1 MSSSRAR
8 PSRRSS
14 GERASVGWADLRQLR
29 RLFTFTKP
37 YRVQL
42 AVGIFAVSVASG
54 LGLLFPFITREL
66 FNTAFLEADE
76 NLAQLDLIALG
87 LFGIFAVQAGFNY
100 LRVYYLAVAGE
111 GVVADLRTTLFGHLV
126 YLPVRFFEER
136 KTGEITSRLTADIA
150 TVQGVVSQ
158 SLAQFVNQLITLVG
172 GVIFLFFLSLELTL
186 LMLSIVPAVI
196 IAGAYF
202 GRKLRTISTEFQDKV
217 ADANASAEEAISGIR
232 VVKSF
237 TGEGLEYRRYS
248 DQIGDAYQLALRRG
262 RVRAIFIPSIILAM
276 FSAVT
281 AVLWYGGRLVASD
294 QLLAG
299 DLIAFLLLTVFVAGS
314 IGTFTGL
321 YSQFQEALGA
331 SQRIFELLDE
341 QGDLSEAPGARGLE
355 HPQGDLRF
363 EHVSFRYG
371 DRGDEYV
378 LKDISL
384 RAAPGEIIALVGPS
398 GAGKSTLV
406 TLIPRFYDPTEG
418 RILLDGYDLRDLA
431 LHDLRAHIGIVPQ
444 ETQLFSGSIAENI
457 GYGRPGAPLDEIID
471 AATAANAHDF
481 IRGFPDGYDTVVGER
496 GVKLSGGQRQRVA
509 IARALL
515 KNPKILIL
523 DEATSS
529 LDSESEAL
537 VQAALDRLMEGR
549 TTFVIAH
556 RLSTV
561 QNASRILVLEH
572 GRIVETGSHDSL
584 VAKGGLYHD
593 LYARQFSHEVLS
605 D

>member
-1 MSSSRAR
+1 MSFSRPR
-8 PSRRSS
+8 RTHRSS
-14 GERASVGWADLRQLR
+14 EERPPIRWADLQQLR
-29 RLFTFTKP
+29 RLFAFTKP
-37 YRVQL
+37 YRIQL
-42 AVGIFAVSVASG
+42 AVGIFAVTVASG

-66 FNTAFLEADE
+66 FNVAFLEDRG
-76 NLAQLDLIALG
+76 NLARLNWIALG
-87 LFGIFAVQAGFNY
+87 LFGIFVVQAGFNY
-100 LRVYYLAVAGE
+100 LRVYYLAVTGE

-126 YLPVRFFEER
+126 YLPVKFFEER

-158 SLAQFVNQLITLVG
+158 SLAQFINQLITLVG
-172 GVIFLFFLSLELTL
+172 GVIFLFFLSLNLTL
-186 LMLSIVPAVI
+186 LMLSVVPAVI
-196 IAGAYF
+196 LAGAYF
-202 GRKLRTISTEFQDKV
+202 GRKLREISTEFQDKV

-237 TGEGLEYRRYS
+237 TAEGLEHHRYR
-248 DQIGDAYQLALRRG
+248 DQIQDAYKLALRRG
-262 RVRAIFIPSIILAM
+262 RIRAIFIPSVIMAM
-276 FSAVT
+276 FSAIT
-281 AVLWYGGRLVASD
+281 AVLWYGGRLVASG

-314 IGTFTGL
+314 ISTFVGL

-341 QGDLSEAPGARGLE
+341 AKDQSVGSEGERLE
-355 HPQGDLRF
+355 PPQGDVHF
-363 EHVSFRYG
+363 QNVSFRYG
-371 DRGDEYV
+371 DRGDDNV
-378 LKDISL
+378 LKDVSL
-384 RAAPGEIIALVGPS
+384 RAAPGETVAIVGPS

-406 TLIPRFYDPTEG
+406 TLIPRFYDPTDG
-418 RILLDGYDLRDLA
+418 RISLDGRDLRDLE
-431 LHDLRAHIGIVPQ
+431 LHELRTHVGIVPQ
-444 ETQLFSGSIAENI
+444 ETQLFSGSIADNI
-457 GYGRPGAPLDEIID
+457 GYGKPSASQGEIVD
-471 AATAANAHDF
+471 AAKAANVHEF
-481 IRGFPDGYDTVVGER
+481 VTSFPDSYDTVVGER

-561 QNASRILVLEH
+561 QNASRIVVLDH
-572 GRIVETGSHDSL
+572 GRIVETGTHNSL
-584 VAKGGLYHD
+584 IAKGGLYAD
-593 LYARQFSHEVLS
+593 LYDKQFHREVLS
-605 D
+605 G